1 MTRKLP
7 ALTALA
13 VCLAVGAAGAEN
25 AIIDFQGYAWETGG
39 FPPSDMDDV
48 LSIVG
53 VVDSLDPR
61 FNINLA
67 LTEVTLYATD
77 LVSQGQVD
85 VGGGVLAVSYSGG
98 TIELYDDPTR
108 DHDYGIDPPSATAPP
123 TFVNG
128 TLFLGGTLDQFSL
141 FLDTTS
147 GSGAYEAWCHFN
159 AGTGLATLN
168 QIDADGYT
176 FGGVL
181 TSTAVGQNIPQGYD
195 LQVDGLIEVFV
206 RVSVEPKTW
215 GSVKEMYRR

>member
-1 MTRKLP
+1 MKKLP

-13 VCLAVGAAGAEN
+13 VFLAVGAVNAEN

-39 FPPSDMDDV
+39 FPPSNVDDI

-61 FNINLA
+61 FSINLL

-98 TIELYDDPTR
+98 TIALYDDPAR
-108 DHDYGIDPPSATAPP
+108 NHDYGINPPNPTAPP
-123 TFVNG
+123 TFVDG

-141 FLDTTS
+141 FLDTTT
-147 GSGAYEAWCHFN
+147 GSGAYEAWCHFT

-181 TSTAVGQNIPQGYD
+181 TSAAAGGNVPQGYD

-206 RVSVEPKTW
+206 RVGVEPKTW